1 MASILGSLECW
12 LSGVRCGLLIQDSG
26 IFAIDSLGLLD
37 ELIGLVDFLSDD
49 CVDNF
54 DSIVLAH
61 QGNLGVD
68 VHVMIP
74 WGFRIFIILSA

>member
-1 MASILGSLECW
+1 M
-12 LSGVRCGLLIQDSG
+12 LLQDSG
-26 IFAIDSLGLLD
+26 IFAVDSLGLLD

-49 CVDNF
+49 CVGNF
-54 DSIVLAH
+54 GSIVLAH
-61 QGNLGVD
+61 QGDLGVD